1 MLRVTTTEP
10 EPERFDVAIIGTGSG
25 NSLLTPDYDSSKVA
39 IIERDVF
46 GGTCLNRGC
55 IPTKM
60 FVYAA
65 DVAETVRRS
74 SRYGV
79 DARLDTVRWNEIA
92 DRVFGRIDP
101 IADGG
106 EDYRKSLDNV
116 TVFNGEARFIG
127 ERTLGIR
134 GADGSSRQIVADDI
148 VLAAGASPSI
158 PPIPGL
164 AEVPYHTSD
173 TILRVRELP
182 RSLIVL
188 GGGFVAAEMAHIFGS
203 FGVDVT
209 IISRGTLLARED
221 EDISREFTRQYS
233 NRFTTYLNADILE
246 AAPGSDGTVRVD
258 ARVDGERVSVAADA
272 LLVATGR
279 TPASEALALDVAG
292 VEVDAAGYVVTDKFL
307 RTTVPGVWA
316 LGDITNP
323 AQLKHTANAEA
334 RIVAHNL
341 VHPDDLRAV
350 DLWPIPHAVFAGP
363 RIASVGLT
371 EQELRRAG
379 TRAYVTA
386 TQHYRD
392 VAYGWAMEDTE
403 NFCKLIADAETRV
416 LLGAHIIGPNASML
430 IQQLIQG
437 MKFGQTVDEMGRG
450 MLYIHPSLSEL
461 VENALLK
468 L

>member
-1 MLRVTTTEP
+1 MTPTAP

-25 NSLLTPDYDSSKVA
+25 NSLLTPDHDGLKVA
-39 IIERDVF
+39 IVERDVF

-65 DVAETVRRS
+65 DIAETVRHS

-79 DARLDTVRWNEIA
+79 DARLDTVRWNDIA

-116 TVFNGEARFIG
+116 TVFNGEARFTG

-134 GADGSSRQIVADDI
+134 SADGSARHIAADDI
-148 VLAAGASPSI
+148 VLAAGASPRI

-173 TILRVRELP
+173 TILRIRELP

-188 GGGFVAAEMAHIFGS
+188 GGGFIAAEMAHIFGG

-209 IISRGTLLARED
+209 IISRGPLLARED

-233 NRFTTYLNADILE
+233 DRFTTYLNAGILE
-246 AAPGSDGTVRVD
+246 AAPGGDGSVRVE
-258 ARVDGERVSVAADA
+258 ASVDGERVSVAAQA

-279 TPASEALALDVAG
+279 TPAGEALALNVAG

-307 RTTVPGVWA
+307 RTTAPGVWA
-316 LGDITNP
+316 LGDIANP

-341 VHPDDLRAV
+341 VHPDDLRAI
-350 DLWPIPHAVFAGP
+350 DLWPVPHAVFAGP
-363 RIASVGLT
+363 QIASVGLT

-392 VAYGWAMEDTE
+392 IAYGWAMEDTR

-416 LLGAHIIGPNASML
+416 LLGAHIIGPNASTL

-437 MKFGQTVDEMGRG
+437 MRFGQTVDEMARG
-450 MLYIHPSLSEL
+450 MLYIHPALSEL

>member
-1 MLRVTTTEP
+1 MTPTEP

-25 NSLLTPDYDSSKVA
+25 NSLLTPDYDRLKVA

-65 DVAETVRRS
+65 DVAESVRHA

-79 DARLDTVRWNEIA
+79 DALLDAVRWNDIVE
-92 DRVFGRIDP
+92 RVFGRVAP
-101 IADGG
+101 IAAGG
-106 EDYRKSLDNV
+106 EDYRRSLDNV
-116 TVFNGEARFIG
+116 TVFTGEARFTG

-134 GADGSSRQIVADDI
+134 AADGSSRQIVADDI
-148 VLAAGASPSI
+148 VLAAGASPNI

-173 TILRVRELP
+173 TILRIRELP

-188 GGGFVAAEMAHIFGS
+188 GGGFIAAEMAHTFGS

-209 IISRGTLLARED
+209 IITRGTLLTRED

-233 NRFTTYLNADILE
+233 ERFTTYLNAEVLQ
-246 AAPGSDGTVRVD
+246 AAVGGDGSIRID
-258 ARVDGERVSVAADA
+258 ARVAGERISVSAQA

-279 TPASEALALDVAG
+279 TPASAALNLDVAG

-307 RTTVPGVWA
+307 RTTAPGVWA

-341 VHPDDLRAV
+341 VHPGDLRAI
-350 DLWPIPHAVFAGP
+350 DLWPVPHAVFAGP
-363 RIASVGLT
+363 QIASVGLT

-379 TRAYVTA
+379 TRPYVTA
-386 TQHYRD
+386 TQYYRD
-392 VAYGWAMEDTE
+392 VAYGWAMEDTR
-403 NFCKLIADAETRV
+403 NFCKLIADAETRM
-416 LLGAHIIGPNASML
+416 LLGAHIIGPYASML

-437 MKFGQTVDEMGRG
+437 MRFGQTVDEMARG
-450 MLYIHPSLSEL
+450 MLYIHPALSEL

>member
-1 MLRVTTTEP
+1 MATES
-10 EPERFDVAIIGTGSG
+10 EPQRFDVAIVGTGSG
-25 NSLLTPDYDSSKVA
+25 NSLLTPDYDNLKVA

-65 DVAETVRRS
+65 DVAETVRHS

-79 DARLDTVRWNEIA
+79 DARLDAVRWNDIV

-101 IADGG
+101 IQAGG
-106 EDYRKSLDNV
+106 KNYRENLDNV
-116 TVFNGEARFIG
+116 TVFSGEARFTG
-127 ERTLGIR
+127 HRTLGIR
-134 GADGSSRQIVADDI
+134 SADGSLRHIVADNI
-148 VLAAGASPSI
+148 VLAAGAFPSI

-164 AEVPYHTSD
+164 SHVPYHTSD
-173 TILRVRELP
+173 TILRIRELP
-182 RSLIVL
+182 RSLVIL
-188 GGGFVAAEMAHIFGS
+188 GGGFVAAEIAHIFGS
-203 FGVDVT
+203 FGVDIT

-233 NRFTTYLNADILE
+233 ERFTTYLNAEILE
-246 AAPGSDGTVRVD
+246 AASGSNGTVRIE
-258 ARVDGERVSVAADA
+258 ARVDGERIAVAADA

-279 TPASEALALDVAG
+279 TPASKALALDVG
-292 VEVDAAGYVVTDKFL
+292 GIEVDPRGYVVTDEFL
-307 RTTVPGVWA
+307 RTTAPGVWA
-316 LGDITNP
+316 LGDVTNP
-323 AQLKHTANAEA
+323 AQLKHSANAEA

-341 VHPDDLRAV
+341 VHPDDLRTI
-350 DLWPIPHAVFAGP
+350 DLWPIPHAVFAAP
-363 RIASVGLT
+363 QIASVGLT
-371 EQELRRAG
+371 EQELRSAEDP
-379 TRAYVTA
+379 AYVTS
-386 TQHYRD
+386 THYYGD
-392 VAYGWAMEDTE
+392 VAYGWAMEDTD

-437 MKFGQTVDEMGRG
+437 MKFGQTVDEMARG
-450 MLYIHPSLSEL
+450 TLYIHPALSEL

>member
-1 MLRVTTTEP
+1 MTEN
-10 EPERFDVAIIGTGSG
+10 FDVAIIGTGSG
-25 NSLLTPDYDSSKVA
+25 NSLLTADYDRLKVA

-65 DVAETVRRS
+65 DVAETVRHS

-79 DARLDTVRWNEIA
+79 DARLDTVRWNDIA

-101 IADGG
+101 IAAGG

-116 TVFNGEARFIG
+116 TVFNGEARFTG
-127 ERTLGIR
+127 ERTLEIR
-134 GADGSSRQIVADDI
+134 SADGSSRHIVADDI
-148 VLAAGASPSI
+148 VLAAGASPRI

-164 AEVPYHTSD
+164 SEIPYHTSD
-173 TILRVRELP
+173 TVLRIRELP
-182 RSLIVL
+182 RSLIIL

-203 FGVDVT
+203 FGVDIT

-233 NRFTTYLNADILE
+233 DRFTTYLNADILE
-246 AAPGSDGTVRVD
+246 AAPGGDGTVRIDV
-258 ARVDGERVSVAADA
+258 RVDGERISVAAEA

-279 TPASEALALDVAG
+279 TPASETLALDVAG

-307 RTTVPGVWA
+307 RTTVPGIWA

-341 VHPDDLRAV
+341 VHPDDLRAI

-363 RIASVGLT
+363 QIASVGLT

-386 TQHYRD
+386 THHYGD

-437 MKFGQTVDEMGRG
+437 MKFGQTVDEMARG
-450 MLYIHPSLSEL
+450 MLYIHPALSEL